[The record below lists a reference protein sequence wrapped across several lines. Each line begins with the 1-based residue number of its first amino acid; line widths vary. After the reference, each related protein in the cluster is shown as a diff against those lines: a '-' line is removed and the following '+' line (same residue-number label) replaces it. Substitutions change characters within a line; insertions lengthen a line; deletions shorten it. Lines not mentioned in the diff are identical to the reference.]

1 MYLDSII
8 PVMRHSSRDMVLLDD
23 RILEVLADKDEFM
36 TPSELADHDAILYS
50 SQYVGD
56 RCRKLDEK
64 GLAKNV
70 GNGVYMIT
78 EEGRGYLKE
87 EYSVE
92 RGMWLNRDQASGEGR
107 ASEASTE
114 GTNGT

>member
-1 MYLDSII
+1 
-8 PVMRHSSRDMVLLDD
+8 MVLLDD
-23 RILEVLADKDEFM
+23 RILEVLADTDEFM

-56 RCRKLDEK
+56 RCRKLDENE
-64 GLAKNV
+64 LAKNV
-70 GNGVYMIT
+70 GNGVYIIT
-78 EEGRGYLKE
+78 EEGRGYLSE

-92 RGMWLNRDQASGEGR
+92 RGMWLNRDQATGESSATG
-107 ASEASTE
+107 ASTE